1 MDMWYLI
8 FLVTMLIL
16 SLVYY
21 AKNIKDIKIF
31 RISLPILIAVIF
43 ALIILAEQF
52 ILPLNSYYIKAKD
65 EIYIERIIMNEMS
78 KSGINYDTGSF
89 KIINS
94 FIGKYHQLYL
104 CKYENDGVEEVRLFD
119 FRQNIFG
126 HLKPAHDFSK
136 SKIIDKD
143 YHSFRF
149 VNDGF
154 ASYYVTYGHAEGE
167 SIYEDLGVG
176 KFKIGNLNPEG
187 YFILV
192 ERYNP
197 RKTGYWFIKTLIF
210 GAIIAYRIKEDRK
223 REYYTVTKLSWKQ
236 LNVLVVEYY
245 K

>member
-1 MDMWYLI
+1 
-8 FLVTMLIL
+8 
-16 SLVYY
+16 
-21 AKNIKDIKIF
+21 
-31 RISLPILIAVIF
+31 
-43 ALIILAEQF
+43 
-52 ILPLNSYYIKAKD
+52 
-65 EIYIERIIMNEMS
+65 MNEMS
-78 KSGINYDTGSF
+78 KYGINYDIGSLR
-89 KIINS
+89 IINS
-94 FIGKYHQLYL
+94 FIGKYYQVYL
-104 CKYENDGVEEVRLFD
+104 CKYKNDGIEEVRLFD

-136 SKIIDKD
+136 SRIIDKD
-143 YHSFRF
+143 YRTFRL